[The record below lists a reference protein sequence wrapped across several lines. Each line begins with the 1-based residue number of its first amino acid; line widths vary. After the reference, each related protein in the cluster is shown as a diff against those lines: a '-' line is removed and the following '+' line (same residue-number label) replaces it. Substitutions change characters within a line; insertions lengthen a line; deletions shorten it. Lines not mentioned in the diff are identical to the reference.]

1 MKHNYRLTDFKDIA
15 RECDTDILERIV
27 SIDLGNVA
35 DLPAV
40 LVHRLETIINK
51 MIADHEEK
59 YNVTIPLEDMRLG
72 MYMSI
77 DTKENELSINAY
89 IGYSDMDCITGKE
102 IIVAESANYSE
113 IKQYFFDVLQL
124 CVNEQIKK
132 NAVTSLYT

>member
-1 MKHNYRLTDFKDIA
+1 MVHNYKLTDFRDVA

-59 YNVTIPLEDMRLG
+59 HNVIIPLEDMHLG

-77 DTKENELSINAY
+77 DTKENELSINVY

-102 IIVAESANYSE
+102 IIVAENVDYAE

-132 NAVTSLYT
+132 IRKCA